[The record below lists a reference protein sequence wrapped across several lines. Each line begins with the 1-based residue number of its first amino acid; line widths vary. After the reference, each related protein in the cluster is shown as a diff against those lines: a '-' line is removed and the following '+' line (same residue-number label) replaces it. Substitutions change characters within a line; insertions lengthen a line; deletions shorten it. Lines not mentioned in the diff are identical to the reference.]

1 MITGMMARRIAGAAL
16 IGIDSAQTPASL
28 SLSESDRRYT
38 MTGGAPPAWQR
49 AHCTNPQSSG
59 KRVFEVE
66 IISSGY
72 LSIGLMKSSKS
83 WAMNS
88 GSPEGGDGGLG
99 CAMWTSFRL
108 YIGGGYH
115 ISANLLTNT
124 VGHVLRVYADLDTG
138 NIWLARNGALL
149 SGDPEAGTGATYTI
163 PSLGEFEV
171 ACGCYES
178 GASGRIA
185 LTSAQMSSDPIPAGW
200 EAWA

>member
-38 MTGGAPPAWQR
+38 MTGGTNWAWQR

-66 IISSGY
+66 IISTGY
-72 LSIGLMKSSKS
+72 LSIGLMSSS
-83 WAMNS
+83 VSGTMDT

-99 CAMWTSFRL
+99 CAMWTSLRL
-108 YIGGGYH
+108 YTGGGYY
-115 ISANLLTNT
+115 IGANMLTNT

-138 NIWLARNGALL
+138 NIWLARNGVLF
-149 SGDPEAGTGATYTI
+149 SGDPVAGTGATYTI

-200 EAWA
+200 TAWA

>member
-1 MITGMMARRIAGAAL
+1 MIAGMMARRIAGAAL

-38 MTGGAPPAWQR
+38 MTGGTPFAWQR

-66 IISSGY
+66 IISTGY
-72 LSIGLMKSSKS
+72 LSIGLMTSSVS
-83 WAMNS
+83 GVMNA
-88 GSPEGGDGGLG
+88 GSPEGGDAGLG
-99 CAMWTSFRL
+99 CAMWTSLRL
-108 YIGGGYH
+108 YIGGGSY

-163 PSLGEFEV
+163 TSLGEFEV